1 MGELSSVGDSSD
13 REINNNRNMSLITKH
28 ESHDTEFKSAWKDE
42 YLRQICG
49 FANANG
55 GKMYIGIDDY
65 GHIEGV
71 QNSKKLLEDIPN
83 KGMNLMGLLLNVT
96 LHSED
101 NKNYVIITIPESHLP
116 VSLRGKYYYRNGT
129 TTQEITGNALYDF
142 LYKKQNITWDGIGV
156 RNASLADI
164 DKDTIIRFVELSIAA
179 NRLSN
184 DARNQTIL
192 QLFKHLNLLD
202 DEQHI
207 KRAALLAF
215 ASEPCRFFPSMY
227 LKIGKFISDIDVVS
241 QDVIEDNLF
250 RTIEKTMDILK
261 TKYLKTEILYK
272 GIHRE
277 EKLEYPET
285 ALREAILNAIVHRDY
300 SGTFSQIRIYNNSLQ
315 VWNAGKLP
323 GELTIE
329 MLYKQHASVPRNR
342 ELANLFFRAGYIEA
356 WGRGTLT
363 IVNSCK
369 EMGIPLPAYTEQFG
383 GLSVKLSK
391 SPGKNVVENEKKI
404 LTYISLN
411 PNISAKKMAGKLKL
425 TDRTVQRYLK
435 SLQDKHIVRRIGP
448 AKGGHWEIVK

>member
-1 MGELSSVGDSSD
+1 
-13 REINNNRNMSLITKH
+13 MSFITKQ

-55 GKMYIGIDDY
+55 GKMVIGIDDY

-101 NKNYVIITIPESHLP
+101 GKDYVIITIPESHLP
-116 VSLRGKYYYRNGT
+116 VSLRGKYYYRSGT

-156 RNASLADI
+156 RNATLDDI
-164 DKDTIIRFVELSIAA
+164 DKNTVEQFIDLAIAA
-179 NRLSN
+179 NRLNS
-184 DARNQTIL
+184 DARNQSVL
-192 QLFKHLNLLD
+192 QLFRHLNLLD

-215 ASEPCRFFPSMY
+215 ANEPCRFFPSMY
-227 LKIGKFISDIDVVS
+227 LKIGRFISDTDVVT
-241 QDVIEDNLF
+241 QDIIEDNLF

-300 SGTFSQIRIYNNSLQ
+300 SGTFSQLRIYNNSLQ
-315 VWNAGKLP
+315 IWNVGKLP

-329 MLYKQHASVPRNR
+329 MLYKEHASVPRNS

-369 EMGIPLPAYTEQFG
+369 ELGIPIPVYTEQFG

-391 SPGKNVVENEKKI
+391 NPDKNVVENVVKNVAENVVENEKEI

-411 PNISAKKMAGKLKL
+411 PNISAKEMAGKLKL
-425 TDRTVQRYLK
+425 TERTIQRYLK
-435 SLQDKHIVRRIGP
+435 SLQDKNIIRRIGP